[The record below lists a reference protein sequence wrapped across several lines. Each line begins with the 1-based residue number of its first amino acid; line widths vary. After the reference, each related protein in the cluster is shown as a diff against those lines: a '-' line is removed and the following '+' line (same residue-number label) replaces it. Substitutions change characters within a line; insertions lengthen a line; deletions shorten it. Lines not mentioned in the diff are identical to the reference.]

1 MSNSNLIP
9 TPRVDKNGRLVTKHM
24 KPQASPAATG
34 VIPAPALDLAM
45 SPGMV
50 TLPPNVQ
57 SLDDVWKN
65 HRISKTWHKLE
76 HFDPRAVE
84 AVNDLIRQ
92 GDELDRTV
100 GLNFAIAESLTM
112 MSEYGLPLGLHNLA
126 VFGGCAMR
134 HANTDVTAYIC
145 ALQEM
150 NAPKEVDYLLDV
162 TDEERSKAQALIEFT
177 VRVDE
182 TLGQPV
188 IYYSSEDPEEVM
200 EYTHLRDNDLTNF
213 ILANP
218 ESADDVFDILVA
230 EGGPVPVDVIQE
242 RLNHSEKSLR
252 GGVL

>member
-9 TPRVDKNGRLVTKHM
+9 TPRIDKNGRLVTKHM
-24 KPQASPAATG
+24 KPQAAPADTG
-34 VIPAPALDLAM
+34 TIPAPALNLAM
-45 SPGMV
+45 SSGMV

-57 SLDDVWKN
+57 GINDVWKT
-65 HRISKTWHKLE
+65 HRISKTWHTLD

-84 AVNDLIRQ
+84 AVNDLISQ
-92 GDELDRTV
+92 GDELGRSV
-100 GLNFAIAESLTM
+100 GLNFAIAESLNM
-112 MSEYGLPLGLHNLA
+112 MSDYGMPLGLHNLA
-126 VFGGCAMR
+126 VFGGCALR

-150 NAPKEVDYLLDV
+150 NAPKEVDYLLDA

-182 TLGQPV
+182 TLGQPA
-188 IYYSSEDPEEVM
+188 IYYSSEDPEEIM
-200 EYTHLRDNDLTNF
+200 EFTQLRDNDLTNF

-218 ESADDVFDILVA
+218 DSADDVFDILVA

-242 RLNHSEKSLR
+242 RLQHSEKSLR